1 MSMQPKQHK
10 TDKTT
15 RARVTSESAYSS
27 YNLYLVYLAIPDLIL
42 NLYLRIMYGRYV
54 DQELDPNFYY

>member
-1 MSMQPKQHK
+1 MSTQPKQHK

-15 RARVTSESAYSS
+15 GARVTSESAYSS

-42 NLYLRIMYGRYV
+42 NLYLRIMYGRHV
-54 DQELDPNFYY
+54 DQKLDPNFYS